1 MGKQCASGNKANQDG
16 KKSSAKKNKKGTK
29 NYKQGANDIMSE
41 MNHQESLFTGQNDN
55 SVKKGPYKF
64 MNNENDEN
72 DNITD
77 INEYFLKQLFKNG
90 VPDYI
95 NPDGSMTL
103 SYELLMTIS
112 KAQMAL
118 VERLLQTLQT
128 DEFVNQVNT

>member
-1 MGKQCASGNKANQDG
+1 
-16 KKSSAKKNKKGTK
+16 
-29 NYKQGANDIMSE
+29 
-41 MNHQESLFTGQNDN
+41 
-55 SVKKGPYKF
+55 